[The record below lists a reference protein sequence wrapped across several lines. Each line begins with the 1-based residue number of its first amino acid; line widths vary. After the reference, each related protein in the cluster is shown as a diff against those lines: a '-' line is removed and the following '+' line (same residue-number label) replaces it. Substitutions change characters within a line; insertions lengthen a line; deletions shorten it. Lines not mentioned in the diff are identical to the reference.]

1 MYCPGT
7 GQHQINLVL
16 TTKIIIIIILKKKS
30 GKDMTDAK
38 QNICLAEETAPMTEY
53 TASSPQ
59 QFYVLGTHHNI

>member
-1 MYCPGT
+1 
-7 GQHQINLVL
+7 
-16 TTKIIIIIILKKKS
+16 
-30 GKDMTDAK
+30 MTDAK